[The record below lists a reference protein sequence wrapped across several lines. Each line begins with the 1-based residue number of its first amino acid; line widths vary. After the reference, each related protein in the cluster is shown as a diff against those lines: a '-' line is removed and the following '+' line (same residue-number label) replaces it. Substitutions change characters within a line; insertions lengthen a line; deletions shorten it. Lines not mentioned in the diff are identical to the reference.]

1 MTTLPTSS
9 AMVSAGWLNAVL
21 TDDVRGGRQVADVT
35 ATVIG
40 EGVGFLGEVARL
52 ELTYEDP
59 GAASVTSMICK
70 MPTSNEGF
78 RFVGDMLGLYEKE
91 SGFYRDVAPEITL
104 RIPTCYANLQDGQ
117 GYALLLEDLAPMRPG
132 DQLESCSLPEARM
145 ALAEVAKLHA
155 RWWQHER
162 LADFEAW
169 LPGPGSATLQVF
181 EAGYIGGVDAFHQN
195 WAHLVSTDVH
205 QLVDRAAVAYHAM
218 IDAGPGREPHTFIHG
233 DFRLDNMMFGTD
245 PDEPSLALL
254 DFQLPF
260 QANAMWD
267 VIYFLA
273 GNFEPEWRLEH
284 QDELLAHYHSCLVE
298 RGVDGYD
305 LEQCREDYRA
315 SALVLLG
322 YLVTSA
328 ADIDL
333 ETLSDRGRELI
344 ETMFKRYGS
353 AIDDLGAAEFM
364 P

>member
-1 MTTLPTSS
+1 
-9 AMVSAGWLNAVL
+9 MVSPAWLNSVVSP
-21 TDDVRGGRQVADVT
+21 DVRGGTLVTDVAAVL
-35 ATVIG
+35 IG
-40 EGVGFLGEVARL
+40 EGIGFLGEVARL
-52 ELTYEDP
+52 TLTYAEP
-59 GAASVTSMICK
+59 SASAVTSMICK

-91 SGFYRDVAPEITL
+91 SAFYREVAPEIL
-104 RIPTCYANLQDGQ
+104 IRIPTCYANLQDEQ
-117 GYALLLEDLAPMRPG
+117 SFVLLLEDMAPMRPG
-132 DQLESCSLPEARM
+132 DQLASCTLDEAKL

-155 RWWQHER
+155 RWWQHDR

-169 LPGPGSATLQVF
+169 LPKPGGATFHVF
-181 EAGYIGGVDAFHQN
+181 EAGYLGGVDAFHRE
-195 WAHLVSTDVH
+195 WAHLVSSNVH
-205 QLVDRAAVAYHAM
+205 DLVDRAALAYHDM

-233 DFRLDNMMFGTD
+233 DFRLDNMMFGQD
-245 PDEPSLALL
+245 PAEPSLALL

-273 GNFEPEWRLEH
+273 GNFEPEWRRQYQDQLLEY
-284 QDELLAHYHSCLVE
+284 YHGCLVDG
-298 RGVDGYD
+298 GVNNYA

-315 SALVLLG
+315 ATLVLLG

-333 ETLSDRGRELI
+333 ETLTDRGREVI
-344 ETMFKRYGS
+344 ETMFNRYGT
-353 AIDDLGAAEFM
+353 AIDDLGAADFM